1 MNITKPFFFQ
11 YNSVKYIKE
20 LILVKYHT
28 PNPRVVFSIQVPM
41 IVLPTGAVTTFTSA
55 EGCVP
60 SHFFF
65 WVGPKAPELAKAYS
79 RSSQAPIGLPSRP
92 GLFYGKGENR
102 GIGVVV

>member
-1 MNITKPFFFQ
+1 
-11 YNSVKYIKE
+11 
-20 LILVKYHT
+20 
-28 PNPRVVFSIQVPM
+28 M